1 MHVHLYA
8 FSLTK
13 NSMRAM
19 QRNNSLIVD
28 RMTPLTCVYI
38 YTMTVI
44 QLFYLYCKYRF
55 TNRFQ
60 NQRKS
65 SLIKILKKR
74 HLSPLSMMNKLLSII
89 NKS

>member
-1 MHVHLYA
+1 
-8 FSLTK
+8 
-13 NSMRAM
+13 MRAM

-44 QLFYLYCKYRF
+44 QLFYLYRKYRF

-65 SLIKILKKR
+65 PLIKF
-74 HLSPLSMMNKLLSII
+74 
-89 NKS
+89 